1 MNINKVIY
9 DFEEFQSKMEEL
21 EKKSNGMLKEHSND
35 WVTECGLPIKHYSIG
50 SGKKHIVILG
60 AYHGLEIISTEFLVY
75 TINDIINKKDDYKD
89 IFKQYTL
96 DFIPVVNPEGYVIT
110 TTAIRKLIPRKCSLQ
125 EVEKIATNYKEAY
138 KYDEVVERKRKENGL
153 DSDHKSIKEY
163 QKMFENV
170 TYNDIPDKYLKIKKK
185 LKELYEK
192 FSIPKGT
199 MISWAANANG
209 IDLNANTKY
218 NRHLNDIK
226 DNKDLYLS
234 LRYSN
239 IKYSN
244 PGPMNCPWNKEKEF
258 ELEKENTYIWNYLE
272 ELYLKNELTAIFNYH
287 SAGALIDHR
296 PSKIAD
302 DLKDRNINLQKQ
314 SLNNYVLA
322 KIYQSKTYSDKHNPK
337 GTRYTLLNS
346 ASEIGT
352 QNGLYRTIYPLDI
365 LIELSSIVAN
375 PLGPYSD
382 LENDYQS
389 TMESNFNALI
399 KSIRSI
405 DKTKEMTENIYNQL
419 KNKKINDND
428 FIEYGYDLIDSYIK
442 DHI

>member
-21 EKKSNGMLKEHSND
+21 VKKSKGMLKEHNNG
-35 WVTECGLPIKHYSIG
+35 WTTECGLPIKHYSIG

-96 DFIPVVNPEGYVIT
+96 DFIPVVNPEGYIIT
-110 TTAIRKLIPRKCSLQ
+110 TTAIRKVISRESNLK
-125 EVEKIATNYKEAY
+125 EVELIAKKFTEAY
-138 KYDEVVERKRKENGL
+138 KKDEKIEISRKENGL
-153 DSDHKSIKEY
+153 QTDNESLKEY

-192 FSIPKGT
+192 FNIPKGT

-239 IKYSN
+239 IKYST
-244 PGPMNCPWNKEKEF
+244 PGPMNCPWNKENDFK
-258 ELEKENTYIWNYLE
+258 LEKENTYIWNYLE
-272 ELYLKNELTAIFNYH
+272 DLYLKNELTAIFNYH

-296 PSKIAD
+296 PSEIAD

-322 KIYQSKTYSDKHNPK
+322 KIYQSETYSDKHNPK
-337 GTRYTLLNS
+337 GTRYTLLND

-399 KSIRSI
+399 KSIRNI
-405 DKTKEMTENIYNQL
+405 DKAKEITENIYNQL
-419 KNKKINDND
+419 KNQGIGDND
-428 FIEYGYDLIDSYIK
+428 FIEYGYDLIDSYM
-442 DHI
+442 